1 MGNKI
6 KTTLEWALEYV
17 KRYGWPVL
25 PCYAVKPDG
34 QCNCPPDSDSRRHK
48 NEDGTFTLG
57 ACKSAGKHPYA
68 PLVPRGSHDA
78 TTDINTIR
86 RWFANDGEYNIA
98 IRTGQ
103 NDQGSTM
110 VVDLDVRKEKNGPA
124 TWDALDAEIG
134 PFGETL
140 QQTTGSGGRQLFWW
154 TDTEVSNSAESKLG
168 PGIDVRGKSGYV
180 VVPPSVNDM
189 GEYNWEN
196 WGCDV
201 LTAPKALEER
211 AIVGKAAPRPVT
223 RAAAAPGP
231 VAVDH
236 PHDRLTLAQVEELLK
251 AIPAGPRD
259 NWLALGFTL
268 RTIADWIGGE
278 RKAFEVWDAWAQ
290 TGDAY
295 GGPDD
300 QEKHWRSFEG
310 KPTEHPI
317 GILRGKA
324 KDHGWTPSANFQRQ
338 ESTHW
343 KSVAKEMMEALPK
356 DAESDSEEVMALLG
370 ALGHL
375 PELVSDEFVKKL
387 KTLYGW
393 RPDAVRKAIKAN
405 RRSDTADAEPS
416 DVGLMIARRV
426 LNSRY
431 SGLLIRPSDRFFW
444 KYNSRHWEPI
454 SNGDEIVGDRCI
466 AEIEALGPIPW
477 TVSSIK
483 QQAVDLLHSLCA
495 KEGDPLRLLT
505 PPPSVINC
513 LNGELWIQPDGTVE
527 MRKHSPESYLRFC
540 LNVEYDPDAKC
551 PVFDQTVLE
560 IFANSPEPEEMQRHL
575 YEMYGYAIQPKRDKK
590 QFWMWEG
597 MGNNGKTGLA
607 DTLDKLV
614 GEQATITIK
623 LNKIDH
629 EYNISALKQKI
640 LVRDNDIDFKSVLP
654 DGIVKQLSEDAPLTG
669 RDPYGKPTPFKNC
682 SLLLMLCNK
691 YPMTKDLSHGLQVR
705 AHAIPFRRKFI
716 EGKDLKLG
724 LFEKIWATELP
735 GILNRAIEGLQRLR
749 KRHGHYLEPKDCVLA
764 KQEFLRQANPLPRF
778 IAEACATSQTSLE
791 ELRLRARA
799 SALRE
804 FMEEPGPE
812 TVSLPAATT
821 LMAAMLEED
830 AGYMGKCIEDRLM
843 AAMAQ
848 AEERR
853 LRQPLTQFYHA
864 FWTWTQNNGILM
876 AHKPPKADVENYL
889 INLGHAITT
898 VNNQKWVDGVQAFE
912 QEEERF

>member
-1 MGNKI
+1 MG
-6 KTTLEWALEYV
+6 KTNYDYAQDYIARGWNIFPIFYV
-17 KRYGWPVL
+17 L
-25 PCYAVKPDG
+25 D
-34 QCNCPPDSDSRRHK
+34 
-48 NEDGTFTLG
+48 DGTCSCG
-57 ACKSAGKHPYA
+57 DPKCKRIGKHP
-68 PLVPRGSHDA
+68 VPRNGFNEA
-78 TTDINTIR
+78 TTDEAKIR
-86 RWFANDGEYNIA
+86 AWWGRDPRYNIGFCPA
-98 IRTGQ
+98 PSGLVGTDIDCGIDKKTGLQ
-103 NDQGSTM
+103 KVGRQSWEALLSDPSHT
-110 VVDLDVRKEKNGPA
+110 LPA
-124 TWDALDAEIG
+124 GLSVLTGGGGEHIYFKTALDIQKSE
-134 PFGETL
+134 
-140 QQTTGSGGRQLFWW
+140 GR
-154 TDTEVSNSAESKLG
+154 VAKH
-168 PGIDVRGKSGYV
+168 IDVRGHGGYLIL
-180 VVPPSVNDM
+180 PPSNHESGNIYAFKDGDDWQDATDRM
-189 GEYNWEN
+189 GELPEWLAE
-196 WGCDV
+196 
-201 LTAPKALEER
+201 LMIE
-211 AIVGKAAPRPVT
+211 KAARPSQPVT
-223 RAAAAPGP
+223 GVPEPPDVPDNPR
-231 VAVDH
+231 
-236 PHDRLTLAQVEELLK
+236 DRLTYEQVKELLK

-259 NWLALGFTL
+259 HWLAIGFTL

-278 RKAFEVWDAWAQ
+278 RKAFELWDAWSR
-290 TGDAY
+290 TGDGY

-324 KDHGWTPSANFQRQ
+324 RGHGWTPSANFQRQ
-338 ESTHW
+338 ESSHW

-356 DAESDSEEVMALLG
+356 DAESDSEEVMALFD

-375 PELVSDEFVKKL
+375 PELVCDEFVKKL

-405 RRSDTADAEPS
+405 RRSDSADAEPS

-513 LNGELWIQPDGTVE
+513 LNGELWIQADGTVE
-527 MRKHSPESYLRFC
+527 LRKHSPESYLRFC
-540 LNVEYDPDAKC
+540 LNVEYDPGAKC
-551 PVFDQTVLE
+551 TLFDQTVLE

-623 LNKIDH
+623 LSKIDH

-716 EGKDLKLG
+716 EGKDLKIG

-791 ELRLRARA
+791 ELRSRARA

-812 TVSLPAATT
+812 TVSPPASTPS
-821 LMAAMLEED
+821 MAAMLEED

-848 AEERR
+848 AEEKR
-853 LRQPLTQFYHA
+853 LRQPFTQFYHA

-898 VNNQKWVDGVQAFE
+898 VNNQKWVDGVQAFP